1 MIRNTPAQ
9 MSQRWKSFLDI
20 MQMDV
25 PTLATSTRK
34 FVGVILNPTRNF
46 LKILQSLLSRSL
58 RIVLVP
64 IMSCRKLLTRNPERN
79 LTLEY
84 VDFLK
89 NQLQLM
95 TQERDLYRK
104 AYLTLENLESP
115 NPPDFSS
122 LNLVAG
128 FEPWSVKKRK
138 IEAMRRKA
146 AKEKL
151 NDSDSSDS

>member
-1 MIRNTPAQ
+1 
-9 MSQRWKSFLDI
+9 
-20 MQMDV
+20 
-25 PTLATSTRK
+25 
-34 FVGVILNPTRNF
+34 
-46 LKILQSLLSRSL
+46 
-58 RIVLVP
+58 
-64 IMSCRKLLTRNPERN
+64 
-79 LTLEY
+79 
-84 VDFLK
+84 
-89 NQLQLM
+89 M